1 MNVIEFEFKLISLN
15 LFLALFKNQP
25 WHSDKFNPLP
35 AKGKSLENLMTYV
48 NFCFFYGC

>member
-1 MNVIEFEFKLISLN
+1 MNVIEFVFKLISLN
-15 LFLALFKNQP
+15 LFLALFKHQP